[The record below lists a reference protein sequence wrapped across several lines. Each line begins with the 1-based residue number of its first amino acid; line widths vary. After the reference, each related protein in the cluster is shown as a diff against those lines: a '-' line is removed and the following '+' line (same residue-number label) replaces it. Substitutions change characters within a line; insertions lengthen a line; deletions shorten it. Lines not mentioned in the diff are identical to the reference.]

1 MMNNTYWY
9 TTLDFELLKNKNMT
23 INKLSSCVC
32 NDNTFCFKYMVHV
45 KYAIISF
52 VMVSQMIVN
61 TCNH

>member
-32 NDNTFCFKYMVHV
+32 NDNTLF
-45 KYAIISF
+45 
-52 VMVSQMIVN
+52 
-61 TCNH
+61 